1 MKKLCCLLLLSVC
14 FLLSLSDVV
23 CAGNF
28 TVLADT
34 GVLNLKD
41 DQKWEKTYKTSEGK
55 FKVRF
60 RKLWNSSE
68 KKRYHLI
75 IWWDDKRIADGY
87 CPKNDSG
94 YSFHI
99 YQEHPTSRI
108 FVALETPLRVV
119 LMGYE
124 PWNGRLEKYIDS
136 KGYYSTGRYP
146 QLYLH
151 KDGNLHLS
159 FTNER
164 GQHCNEYKMTW
175 DEDARWFGYRDMTAP
190 AATPSY
196 EEPEED
202 DEPTYSEPESE
213 PEAPAAEPAA
223 ASAQPQ
229 TAPATTPA
237 DTSVLEE
244 EELYYTEAATKT

>member
-1 MKKLCCLLLLSVC
+1 MKKTVSV
-14 FLLSLSDVV
+14 FLFLAFMLVSLHDV
-23 CAGNF
+23 AYASNF

-34 GVLNLKD
+34 GLLNLGD
-41 DQKWEKTYKTSEGK
+41 DEKWEKTYKTDQGK

-99 YQEHPTSRI
+99 YQEHPTKRI

-136 KGYYSTGRYP
+136 KDYYTSGVYP
-146 QLYLH
+146 KLH
-151 KDGNLHLS
+151 LHRDSNLHLS
-159 FTNER
+159 YSDQR
-164 GQHCNEYKMTW
+164 WRPCNDYKMTW
-175 DEDARWFGYRDMTAP
+175 NEDARWFGYQDMTAP
-190 AATPSY
+190 APAPSY

-202 DEPTYSEPESE
+202 DEPTYVEPE
-213 PEAPAAEPAA
+213 PP
-223 ASAQPQ
+223 SATP
-229 TAPATTPA
+229 PTTPA
-237 DTSVLEE
+237 ATPADQSVMDEE
-244 EELYYTEAATKT
+244 ALYYTEAATKA

>member
-1 MKKLCCLLLLSVC
+1 MKKIISV
-14 FLLSLSDVV
+14 FLFLACMLVSLHGVAHAS
-23 CAGNF
+23 NF

-34 GVLNLKD
+34 GLLNLAD
-41 DQKWEKTYKTSEGK
+41 DQKWEKTYKTDQGK

-99 YQEHPTSRI
+99 YQEHPTNRI

-136 KGYYSTGRYP
+136 KDYYSSGPYP
-146 QLYLH
+146 
-151 KDGNLHLS
+151 KLHLS
-159 FTNER
+159 REGDLRLSYANER
-164 GQHCNEYKMTW
+164 WQRCNDYIMTW
-175 DEDARWFGYRDMTAP
+175 DEDARWFAYRDTA
-190 AATPSY
+190 AAYARETY
-196 EEPEED
+196 EEPEPES
-202 DEPTYSEPESE
+202 DEPETNVTETET
-213 PEAPAAEPAA
+213 PAQPSP
-223 ASAQPQ
+223 ASAP
-229 TAPATTPA
+229 PVA
-237 DTSVLEE
+237 DKSVMED
-244 EELYYTEAATKT
+244 ELYYTEAASKT